1 MGWSTTTIDLTFNV
15 LNHLPNP
22 LLGPRLLSLH
32 ASSRAALKP
41 PFPDVVV
48 AMGRRSLPVA
58 RWIKKQSGNRSKIIM
73 LGRKAVAGPEAI
85 DLLIGC
91 VHFQQLPRRGLFAL
105 TVPPTKV
112 DADTLA
118 LLRQNTKSPYRS
130 GKAKRI
136 LVLLGGPTAQ
146 HSFDAEDANTM
157 TSTLLNAA
165 TAAGGEL
172 TFLTS
177 RRTPPAAI
185 AAITAAAPQAHM
197 EVWQKHKVD
206 NPYLTYLAHADVIV
220 VTGESES
227 MIAEAAASKKPLTI
241 FPLREKPLQ
250 LKHRVA
256 LRVFKAAAAPGR
268 AGEFARRLLH
278 NGWMIPARD
287 LKLMHQVLVERG
299 QANVFAGTIN
309 MSPPRMSAEVDQ
321 LKIEINRL
329 FENAKARDDCS

>member
-32 ASSRAALKP
+32 ASSRASLKP

-91 VHFQQLPRRGLFAL
+91 VHFQQLPRPGLFAL
-105 TVPPTKV
+105 AVPPTKV
-112 DADTLA
+112 NADSLA
-118 LLRQNTKSPYRS
+118 LLRQNTESPYRP

-146 HSFDAEDANTM
+146 HSFDAEDATTM

-185 AAITAAAPQAHM
+185 VAITAAAPQAHM
-197 EVWQKHKVD
+197 EVWQKHNVD
-206 NPYLTYLAHADVIV
+206 NPYLNFLAHADVIV

-241 FPLREKPLQ
+241 FPLREKPSQ

-278 NGWMIPARD
+278 KGWMIPARD

-309 MSPPRMSAEVDQ
+309 MSPPRMSAEIDQ

-329 FENAKARDDCS
+329 FENAKARDDWA